1 MSMFSGLSKEVS
13 NWLPVGKKND
23 DEEEEVPS
31 PKLGNEA
38 ATLPDEKAS
47 DPKGSRLE
55 MLGNVK
61 SQMTSWL
68 GSASIPGLG
77 KKDENVPENAEKL
90 DDSSPVSEKSIKGSP
105 TEKDDDNSSATGGA
119 DSDIH
124 ASEGELDGEDGGI
137 GGVSTKAIQGAKNIK
152 SFLFSAVNKAGKT
165 VSEAGAK
172 IKKTVEE
179 NDILGNFNK
188 EGEGG
193 KDKAKPGEAVPPW
206 VGHPNQESLKE
217 ECLSLSKDRRNF
229 VRSPPPGV
237 DFDFDYE
244 AQYPVAQAVL
254 AEDPLLEKMKE
265 ELVPK
270 LLSEETFWRNY
281 FYRVSLICQAN
292 EMEQE
297 SSETRNSTEPDSTA

>member
-38 ATLPDEKAS
+38 ATLPDEKA
-47 DPKGSRLE
+47 
-55 MLGNVK
+55 
-61 SQMTSWL
+61 
-68 GSASIPGLG
+68 
-77 KKDENVPENAEKL
+77 
-90 DDSSPVSEKSIKGSP
+90 
-105 TEKDDDNSSATGGA
+105 SATGGA